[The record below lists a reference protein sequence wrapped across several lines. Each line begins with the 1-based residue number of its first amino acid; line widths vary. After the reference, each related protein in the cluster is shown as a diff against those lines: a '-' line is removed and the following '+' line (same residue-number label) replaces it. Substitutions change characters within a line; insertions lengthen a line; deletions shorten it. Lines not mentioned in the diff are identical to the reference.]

1 MDRLSEEEAGIIAAR
16 WVRRVEA
23 KTPLAK
29 DKAEGLQRSLADS
42 LRKDLTGE
50 NARQMEVGSAQADG
64 LEVKPAVVGTAD
76 QDAHDCAFRWKD
88 PHGAGGLDNARPCA
102 GCPWWDPPSAR

>member
-29 DKAEGLQRSLADS
+29 DKAEGLQRSLAGS

-50 NARQMEVGSAQADG
+50 NARQNQKALRLEEVAGKY
-64 LEVKPAVVGTAD
+64 LD
-76 QDAHDCAFRWKD
+76 QDQIKVLREAIDK
-88 PHGAGGLDNARPCA
+88 GVRPLPEDERA
-102 GCPWWDPPSAR
+102 N